1 MAILVA
7 LLLAVFVLPSPW
19 GVVAVTVAAVIDIGE
34 SLLFVRWSK
43 RRQAA
48 VGAETLVGKRGVA
61 VGPLS
66 PEGQVRVDGELW
78 NARCTGYAAPGTP
91 VVVKG
96 LNGLTLEVEPT

>member
-48 VGAETLVGKRGVA
+48 VGAETLVGKHGVA
-61 VGPLS
+61 VGPLT

-78 NARCTGYAAPGTP
+78 KARCAGYAAPARRSSSRGWT
-91 VVVKG
+91 G
-96 LNGLTLEVEPT
+96 

>member
-1 MAILVA
+1 VAILVA
-7 LLLAVFVLPSPW
+7 LLLAVFILPSPW

-48 VGAETLVGKRGVA
+48 VGVETLVGKHGIA
-61 VGPLS
+61 VGPLT

-78 NARCTGYAAPGTP
+78 KARCAGYAAPGTP
-91 VVVKG
+91 VVVRG
-96 LNGLTLEVEPT
+96 LDGLTLEVEPS

>member
-19 GVVAVTVAAVIDIGE
+19 GVVAVTVAAVVDVGE

-48 VGAETLVGKRGVA
+48 VGAETLVGKHGVA

-78 NARCTGYAAPGTP
+78 KARSVGYAAPGTP
-91 VVVKG
+91 VIVKG
-96 LNGLTLEVEPT
+96 LDGLTLEVEPT